1 MSCQGLVAHGLGVTP
16 TSVNI
21 NVTSTNGGDIWC
33 QATPYDATYIYLVA
47 EEAGVTGIA
56 QVWTTASGGSG
67 PAGSIGPQGFQGNQ
81 GDLVDKTRSLPG
93 RRI

>member
-1 MSCQGLVAHGLGVTP
+1 MEAHGLGVTP

-21 NVTSTNGGDIWC
+21 NITSINGGDIWC
-33 QATPYDATYIYLVA
+33 QATPYDSTYIYLVA

-67 PAGSIGPQGFQGNQ
+67 PAGSIGSQGFQGNQ
-81 GDLVDKTRSLPG
+81 GNLVDKTRSLPG